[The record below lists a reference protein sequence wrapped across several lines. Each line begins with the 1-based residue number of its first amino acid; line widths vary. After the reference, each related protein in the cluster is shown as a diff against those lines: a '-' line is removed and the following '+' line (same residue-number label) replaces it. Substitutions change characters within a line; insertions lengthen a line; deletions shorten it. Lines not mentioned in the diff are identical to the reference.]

1 MAADQLRVTAP
12 APRPRW
18 LRFLPLIGL
27 FVLGWVLSRLDLHA
41 IGAALGRV
49 SLTTL
54 LACAAFF
61 SFNLWL
67 KVLRWQRLLAAQ
79 GIRLPHR
86 VALAAFMSAQFY
98 AQITVGRVGE
108 FVRIEALIERGV
120 KPASALSSCVFDR
133 LLDVFLVLFAGSVL
147 GAFVLGHRRVAWAAA
162 LSLVALA
169 TLATGFLIVL
179 GRRPAAVG
187 GELAPTLVRRLRRAL
202 HDLASGMLP
211 MLRARPLIEAAFWTA
226 GAWTGYFAAL
236 FALADGLG
244 LSVSRLLLTATASFA
259 ALSALLPVS
268 VSGLGARELI
278 YIEVLRSQGVANE
291 AAVALSLLH
300 LAVMTLVAV
309 LLGLIGVVWRQRQR
323 PDQRA
328 ELSATKLS

>member
-1 MAADQLRVTAP
+1 MEADRPLDLPP
-12 APRPRW
+12 ARRPPPRW
-18 LRFLPLIGL
+18 RRFLPLIGL
-27 FVLGWVLSRLDLHA
+27 IVLAWVLSRLDLHA
-41 IGAALGRV
+41 IGAAIGRI
-49 SLTTL
+49 SLAAL
-54 LACAAFF
+54 LASAAFF

-79 GIRLPHR
+79 GIVLAHR

-147 GAFVLGHRRVAWAAA
+147 GAFVLGHMRVAVAAA
-162 LSLVALA
+162 LALVALA
-169 TLATGFLIVL
+169 AAATGFLIVL

-187 GELAPTLVRRLRRAL
+187 GERPSTLARRIRGAL

-211 MLRARPLIEAAFWTA
+211 MLRVATLLEAALWTV

-278 YIEVLRSQGVANE
+278 YIEVLRAHGVANE
-291 AAVALSLLH
+291 SAVALSLLH
-300 LAVMTLVAV
+300 LAVMTSVAV
-309 LLGLIGVVWRQRQR
+309 LFGLIGVAWRQRQR
-323 PDQRA
+323 P
-328 ELSATKLS
+328 ELSAPKLS